1 MSELENRT
9 ANITRARELLQEWMR
24 RKNQSAAQLSRE
36 SGLKQYT
43 ISRILNGKV
52 DEIELQTAT
61 KLYQAIQ
68 DDLTEDERRHAV
80 HWLGLGTLWAALR
93 DGGASEWLTELAG
106 KSDREAARGMVK
118 AWMRERGASQAD
130 LARRAEIDP
139 SRVGRFLRG
148 RIEAKTAARIY
159 RAVHAELDATQR
171 LALLHGLGLYEIA
184 EALAPLL
191 RERE

>member
-1 MSELENRT
+1 
-9 ANITRARELLQEWMR
+9 MR

-61 KLYQAIQ
+61 KLYRAIEE
-68 DDLTEDERRHAV
+68 DLTDEERLQAV
-80 HWLGLGTLWAALR
+80 HWLGLGTLWGALR

-106 KSDREAARGMVK
+106 KADREAARGMVK
-118 AWMRERGASQAD
+118 EWMQERGASQAD

-171 LALLHGLGLYEIA
+171 LTLLHGLGLYEIA

-191 RERE
+191 RDRE